1 MSKIKKSELLDIVRE
16 QGSAITNLLQR
27 VAFLEN
33 PHLKHLDQNI
43 FEGVFD
49 WVKSAAVNP
58 DGSAYLFSVSKDDF
72 YNISDKYG
80 FQITGRDKCKCIGLG
95 YDTTNWQK
103 SLIERESKPQLKQLD
118 QSVFDGLDE
127 KWRFAAV
134 DSDGSR
140 AVFTSDNITQTY
152 GKHYVNAL
160 SGEVKQVLGRVDASN
175 WQNSLIE
182 RDTAKKQLDQ
192 SIFDELDEK
201 WRWAAFN
208 TPSNSPVLFSVKPY
222 ESMRGGWY
230 SVLGRD
236 EYMILGELE
245 GVYEYTDD
253 WQNSLIERDTAE
265 LLEVDLSSELTG
277 SDLTKSILSK
287 KFMQACLVSDSS
299 DNDALQGDDLQL
311 IRMYNEE
318 NGKFISM
325 RDPWYGCQHKYAV
338 AVDNNRKPLTASEV
352 GL

>member
-1 MSKIKKSELLDIVRE
+1 MSKIKKSELIDIVRE

-27 VAFLEN
+27 VTFLEN
-33 PHLKHLDQNI
+33 PHLKH
-43 FEGVFD
+43 
-49 WVKSAAVNP
+49 
-58 DGSAYLFSVSKDDF
+58 
-72 YNISDKYG
+72 
-80 FQITGRDKCKCIGLG
+80 
-95 YDTTNWQK
+95 
-103 SLIERESKPQLKQLD
+103 LD

-140 AVFTSDNITQTY
+140 AVFTSDNITQKY

-160 SGEVKQVLGRVDASN
+160 SGEVKQILGRVDASN

-192 SIFDELDEK
+192 SIFDGIDKK

-230 SVLGRD
+230 AVLGRD

-253 WQNSLIERDTAE
+253 WQSSLIERDTAE

-277 SDLTKSILSK
+277 SELCRAMLARGDKYVMCKTSSTGEAEAMESK
-287 KFMQACLVSDSS
+287 YPDVIQKYDWEFFYTPYKK
-299 DNDALQGDDLQL
+299 
-311 IRMYNEE
+311 R
-318 NGKFISM
+318 
-325 RDPWYGCQHKYAV
+325 YAV
-338 AVDNNRKPLTASEV
+338 PINKQGEPLSAAEA
-352 GL
+352 GF